1 MRDPAICSAAHL
13 QPDHQSLTTYSL
25 PMKHSPDDTRALN
38 DIARFFRRLQWGL
51 LLLGIG
57 ALIWVLTPVLTPFAA
72 ALLLAWLGN
81 PVVGRLQARGMSRN
95 GAVMLVFS
103 LILLAMIAMVV
114 VLVPL
119 IQRQIVTLSESM
131 PRYLD
136 WLVTTGVPWI
146 KAKTGFDLSVWLDP
160 GHIVETMKRNW
171 KGASGIATQVLGYLT
186 QSSFAVLGWF
196 ANLVLIPFL
205 TFFFLRDWNEL
216 VKRAANLIPRA
227 RVQTVSVLAGESDS
241 VLGSFLRGQFMV
253 MVAMGLFYAI
263 GLWMVGLEVGV
274 LIGLLAGV
282 LTFVPY
288 VGPTTV
294 LVGGVIAALVQFGD
308 WQHIVGV
315 LAVWGIGQLLESYV
329 LTPKLV
335 GDRVGLSPV
344 TVIFAVMTGGSL
356 FGFLGMLLAL
366 PVASVAN
373 VLIRHLM
380 KQYTAS
386 RFYLDNGDNGHHA
399 ALAEG
404 PLVENAMMP
413 DAAETDAAAAT
424 APSSA
429 DDEPADRA

>member
-1 MRDPAICSAAHL
+1 MNDPIKDFNH
-13 QPDHQSLTTYSL
+13 
-25 PMKHSPDDTRALN
+25 DTAEDRTLGANALS
-38 DIARFFRRLQWGL
+38 DIARFFSRLQWAL
-51 LLLGIG
+51 FLVAVG

-72 ALLLAWLGN
+72 SLLLAWLGN
-81 PVVGRLQARGMSRN
+81 PVVGRLQKRGMSRN
-95 GAVMLVFS
+95 AAVMLVFC
-103 LILLAMIAMVV
+103 LMLLALIALVV

-119 IQRQIVTLSESM
+119 IQEQVIILADSM

-136 WLVTTGVPWI
+136 WLASTGVPWI
-146 KAKTGFDLSVWLDP
+146 SAKTGFDLSVWLDP
-160 GHIVETMKRNW
+160 AHVVETLKRNW
-171 KGASGIATQVLGYLT
+171 QGASGFASQVLTYVT

-205 TFFFLRDWNEL
+205 TFFFLRDWNQL
-216 VKRAANLIPRA
+216 VQRAADLIPRA
-227 RVQTVSVLAGESDS
+227 RVRTVSMLAADSDA
-241 VLGSFLRGQFMV
+241 VLGSFLRVQFMV
-253 MVAMGLFYAI
+253 MIAMGFFYAI

-274 LIGLLAGV
+274 LIGLLAGL

-288 VGPTTV
+288 IGPTTV
-294 LVGGVIAALVQFGD
+294 LIGGVIAALVQFGD

-373 VLIRHLM
+373 VLIRHLA

-386 RFYLDNGDNGHHA
+386 RFYLEHGNGDD
-399 ALAEG
+399 G
-404 PLVENAMMP
+404 PPLG
-413 DAAETDAAAAT
+413 AT
-424 APSSA
+424 AIAHA
-429 DDEPADRA
+429 DAGAAVDDKKAGASEHV

>member
-1 MRDPAICSAAHL
+1 MKES
-13 QPDHQSLTTYSL
+13 
-25 PMKHSPDDTRALN
+25 MKHPLDDAHSNGSRALD
-38 DIARFFRRLQWGL
+38 DIARFFRRLQWAL
-51 LLLGIG
+51 LLTAVGF
-57 ALIWVLTPVLTPFAA
+57 LIWALTPVLTPFAA

-81 PVVGRLQARGMSRN
+81 PVVNRLQARGMSRN

-103 LILLAMIAMVV
+103 LMLLAMVV
-114 VLVPL
+114 LMLILVPL

-131 PRYLD
+131 PVYLD
-136 WLVTTGVPWI
+136 WLVTTGVPWVE
-146 KAKTGFDLSVWLDP
+146 AQTGFKLAVWLDP
-160 GHIVETMKRNW
+160 GHLVETLKQNW
-171 KGASGIATQVLGYLT
+171 KGAGGIATQVLGYLT

-205 TFFFLRDWNEL
+205 SFFFLRDWNQL
-216 VKRAANLIPRA
+216 VQLAANLIPRS
-227 RVQTVSVLAGESDS
+227 RVDTVSALASESDS

-253 MVAMGLFYAI
+253 MVSMGVFYAT
-263 GLWMVGLEVGV
+263 GLWLVGLEVGI
-274 LIGLLAGV
+274 LIGLLGGL

-308 WQHIVGV
+308 WQHLVGV

-373 VLIRHLM
+373 VLIRHVV

-386 RFYLDNGDNGHHA
+386 RFYLEDDEDKVLIAADGDTASVGTATPASPN
-399 ALAEG
+399 
-404 PLVENAMMP
+404 
-413 DAAETDAAAAT
+413 AAAAPT
-424 APSSA
+424 
-429 DDEPADRA
+429 DRA